1 MELLVFVLEIIG
13 TVAFA
18 ISGALT
24 GLRKN
29 MDIFGVCTLGL
40 TASVGGGVIRDIILG
55 ITPPATFTDPIY
67 ALVAVITSI
76 IVFFPFVRRMLFK
89 SKRAF
94 DVLLLITDSL
104 GLGIFTVYGINTAV
118 NAGFGNNMFLV
129 IFVAALTG
137 VGGGVLRDIFAGD
150 RPYIF
155 VKHIYACASLAGA
168 VLCYFMWGYFGRT
181 WSMLAGF
188 LLVFLIRMLAAHFK
202 WSLPKASEV

>member
-1 MELLVFVLEIIG
+1 MELLVFVLEIVG

-40 TASVGGGVIRDIILG
+40 TAAVGGGVIRDIILG

-67 ALVAVITSI
+67 ALVAVVTSI
-76 IVFFPFVRRMLFK
+76 IIFFPFVRRLLFK
-89 SKRAF
+89 SRKAF
-94 DVLLLITDSL
+94 DILLLITDSL
-104 GLGIFTVYGINTAV
+104 GLGIFTVYGINAAV
-118 NAGFGNNMFLV
+118 NAGFGDNMFLV

-188 LLVFLIRMLAAHFK
+188 LLVFIIRMLAARFK

>member
-76 IVFFPFVRRMLFK
+76 IVFFPFVRRLLFK

-104 GLGIFTVYGINTAV
+104 GLGIFTVYGINAAV

-188 LLVFLIRMLAAHFK
+188 ALVFIIRMLAAHFK